1 MEPASLAVRAAFVQA
16 SEFVLATL
24 DAVGEQQWGRPGLG
38 AWTVRELAVHTS
50 RAWTTIIEY
59 VDVPAEL
66 TLVSAADYYRAA
78 LGGGAAIHHQVSQ
91 RAKTQAEALEEPVP
105 AVAHRLFRE
114 AENVL
119 ERTPADHVVGTFAGG
134 IRLVD
139 YLPTRVVELVVHGID
154 LCTAVGLPVE
164 VPTPAL
170 ELTLEVLVDLA
181 SERPERV
188 DPVHLV
194 RALTGRAP
202 LPGDYDV
209 LG

>member
-16 SEFVLATL
+16 SEFVLAAF
-24 DAVGEQQWGRPGLG
+24 DAVGEQDWDRPGLG
-38 AWTVRELAVHTS
+38 EWTVRELAVHTS
-50 RAWTTIIEY
+50 RAWSTIIDY
-59 VDVPAEL
+59 VAVPAEL
-66 TLVSAADYYRAA
+66 ALRSATDYYRAA
-78 LGGGAAIHHQVSQ
+78 LGGDPAIHEQVSR
-91 RAKTQAEALEEPVP
+91 RARAQAEALEEPLP

-119 ERTPADHVVGTFAGG
+119 ERTPADHVLGTFAGG

-154 LCTAVGLPVE
+154 LCIAVGRPVE

>member
-1 MEPASLAVRAAFVQA
+1 MEPDSPAVRAAFVQA
-16 SEFVLATL
+16 SAFVLGAL
-24 DAVGEQQWGRPGLG
+24 DAVADDQWVTPALGEWD
-38 AWTVRELAVHTS
+38 VRELAVHTT
-50 RAWTTIIEY
+50 RAWSTIISY
-59 VDVPAEL
+59 VDVPAPL
-66 TLVSAADYYRAA
+66 TLHSASEYYLAA
-78 LGGGAAIHHQVSQ
+78 LGSDPAIHRQVSE
-91 RAKTQAEALEEPVP
+91 RAKAQAQELSEPVP
-105 AVAHRLFRE
+105 GVARRLFLE

-119 ERTPADHVVGTFAGG
+119 ERTPADHVLGTVAGG

-154 LCTAVGLPVE
+154 LCTAVGAVPE
-164 VPTPAL
+164 VPLAAL

-202 LPGDYDV
+202 LPGDFDV

>member
-1 MEPASLAVRAAFVQA
+1 VADGQWAA
-16 SEFVLATL
+16 
-24 DAVGEQQWGRPGLG
+24 PGLG
-38 AWTVRELAVHTS
+38 EWDVRELAVHTT
-50 RAWTTIIEY
+50 RAWSTIISY
-59 VDVPAEL
+59 ADVPAPL
-66 TLVSAADYYRAA
+66 TLRSASEYYRAV
-78 LGGGAAIHHQVSQ
+78 LGSDPGVHQQVSE
-91 RAKTQAEALEEPVP
+91 RAKAQARELAEPVP
-105 AVAHRLFRE
+105 AVARRLFQE

-119 ERTPADHVVGTFAGG
+119 ERTPADHVLGTLAGG

-154 LCTAVGLPVE
+154 LCTATGRAPG
-164 VPTPAL
+164 VPLDAL